1 MNKKQVKRRTRAQ
14 EIWHRLL
21 QNKGAVIGMIFLT
34 VLVLAA
40 ALSPVIF
47 DYETD
52 VIGQN
57 ISERLMHPCK
67 AHPFGTDEMGRD
79 LLAASPLPIIG
90 TLEDLPDA
98 PSAEEA
104 GRLAG
109 TLKERYLS
117 GQADEIILLY
127 ERYVSA
133 LRQEPCAK
141 KLLPLEAPC
150 GDTEE
155 KEIIFEPDGKSLID
169 NLVELYLD
177 NTVRAVVLE
186 AKTGEHSARMT
197 AMTAA
202 SDNTEQL
209 LAKLNLELNHARQGA
224 ITTEISEIVGGAN
237 ALQSSEEGKRG

>member
-1 MNKKQVKRRTRAQ
+1 MC
-14 EIWHRLL
+14 
-21 QNKGAVIGMIFLT
+21 
-34 VLVLAA
+34 
-40 ALSPVIF
+40 SS
-47 DYETD
+47 
-52 VIGQN
+52 
-57 ISERLMHPCK
+57 SESGRW
-67 AHPFGTDEMGRD
+67 GRD

-209 LAKLNLELNHARQGA
+209 LAKLNLELNHARQSA